1 MISSAVSVKLIEAEF
16 VIKET
21 SLLTRQFSVASSILL
36 SDYFRALVYTLTAK
50 SRVKLTTTYRGLKST
65 INYVFSSNFA

>member
-21 SLLTRQFSVASSILL
+21 SLLTRQFSVASSILS

-65 INYVFSSNFA
+65 INYVF